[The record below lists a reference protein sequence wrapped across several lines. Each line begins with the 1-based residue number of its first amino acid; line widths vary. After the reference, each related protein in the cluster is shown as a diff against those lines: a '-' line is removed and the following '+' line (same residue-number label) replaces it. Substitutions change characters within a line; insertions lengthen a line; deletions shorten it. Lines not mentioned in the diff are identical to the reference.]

1 MGLETKVN
9 SLSASQAQYL
19 ALSAALS
26 EFTGRA
32 FEAHRH
38 PAVLLDRATGP
49 STRVWG
55 WWAETDPPLPCL
67 LWSGEHGWSA
77 TVVEPD
83 DLDSEGYE
91 RDFWAHRI
99 KLLDIALANALGP
112 YPTLEDL
119 ELRVNGAASFGIGNR
134 DDATRHAMRWGVLQ
148 LRAARARFGTPLAN
162 PDQCTVA
169 GSGTVDEELARH
181 ALLPTL
187 PKPRSLLRLK
197 RDDASTRDRQGAH
210 TSQRHLCGNDSR
222 ES

>member
-9 SLSASQAQYL
+9 SLPASQAQYL

-32 FEAHRH
+32 FEEHRH
-38 PAVLLDRATGP
+38 PAVLLDRATGA

-55 WWAETDPPLPCL
+55 WWAQTDPPLPCL

-77 TVVEPD
+77 AVVEPD

-112 YPTLEDL
+112 YPSLEDL
-119 ELRVNGAASFGIGNR
+119 ELRVNAAASFGAGHH
-134 DDATRHAMRWGVLQ
+134 DDLVRRAMRWGILQ
-148 LRAARARFGTPLAN
+148 LRAARARFGASLHDADRLGP
-162 PDQCTVA
+162 A
-169 GSGTVDEELARH
+169 GDGSVDEELARH

-187 PKPRSLLRLK
+187 SKPR
-197 RDDASTRDRQGAH
+197 ATRAGSPR
-210 TSQRHLCGNDSR
+210 TSRRPDVGLAQPHLCGHDSGER
-222 ES
+222 